1 LVNNVEKPTT
11 PLPPLPLLS
20 SIAIKP
26 LGRYIF
32 IGFIAPSRHP
42 FFRPFLSSPFFY
54 IPLQQKLQHTS
65 FSPLSSFSCTS
76 FFFFSLRQ
84 ILLYLLKL
92 LLSMLARFLF
102 FPSHEHC
109 FFFFFLLADVPSLW
123 EDAVGEFLVRRPNRS
138 FFAFAFP
145 RRCYSRFLF
154 SVSRSRFFHEFKIL
168 LVLVASSSFSCL
180 LIACTFLFFSLAR
193 NFAFG
198 DRLCASAAWFGG
210 AGRFSFC

>member
-109 FFFFFLLADVPSLW
+109 FFFFFTCGCSVVMGRRCRRIPSPQTQSLLLCFCFSSAL
-123 EDAVGEFLVRRPNRS
+123 LLS
-138 FFAFAFP
+138 FFVFCF
-145 RRCYSRFLF
+145 
-154 SVSRSRFFHEFKIL
+154 
-168 LVLVASSSFSCL
+168 SFS
-180 LIACTFLFFSLAR
+180 FLS
-193 NFAFG
+193 
-198 DRLCASAAWFGG
+198 
-210 AGRFSFC
+210 